1 LWGRSQAAEEIRQL
15 QLQVQKLTEVNRAR
29 EEEIRSLNATI
40 YTIRKEIREISQ
52 RQRGILNFLAWLFT
66 GFPEVLRLYK
76 EIRRAKAESKVK
88 VTKIDYS
95 IRSIEREIDSHI
107 KQLAEKYPSVLK
119 DFGSAISQEAA
130 NSSALSAREK
140 RRLAAQ
146 IESLSRN

>member
-1 LWGRSQAAEEIRQL
+1 M
-15 QLQVQKLTEVNRAR
+15 
-29 EEEIRSLNATI
+29 
-40 YTIRKEIREISQ
+40 
-52 RQRGILNFLAWLFT
+52 
-66 GFPEVLRLYK
+66 LRLYK